1 MPGTAVN
8 LIPLSQHWRLMP
20 QKDLKNGKILN
31 LSSLASKETSAT
43 DPRSVKPEFLGVFFN
58 RLGCSFNCD
67 DHVHFYI
74 FIRSSK
80 YESFHL
86 FQFTGVDLEKPV
98 AQSFLCSPFP

>member
-1 MPGTAVN
+1 
-8 LIPLSQHWRLMP
+8 MP

-86 FQFTGVDLEKPV
+86 FQFTGVDLENLCPKFSL
-98 AQSFLCSPFP
+98 QSVSMILAIEKQ